1 MYELFSLIKS
11 CRLYTIFLI
20 KSFGH
25 LHMSQSV
32 LFLATV
38 YIPEHYNH
46 FRDQSNQNARDLYEG
61 VYGKNE
67 GCEVEVCLRK
77 GQKAR

>member
-1 MYELFSLIKS
+1 
-11 CRLYTIFLI
+11 
-20 KSFGH
+20 
-25 LHMSQSV
+25 MSQSV

-67 GCEVEVCLRK
+67 G
-77 GQKAR
+77 